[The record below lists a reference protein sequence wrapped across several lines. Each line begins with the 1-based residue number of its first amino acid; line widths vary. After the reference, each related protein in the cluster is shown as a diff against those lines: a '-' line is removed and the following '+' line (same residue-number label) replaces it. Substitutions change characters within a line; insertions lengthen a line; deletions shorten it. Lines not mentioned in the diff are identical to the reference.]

1 VKSSFARSRTNPD
14 RVAKAFKTKIS
25 QNPHGGHGE
34 MHRIQYFCIR
44 TFCFCALL
52 VVAGCGFNPVPTG
65 GSTSPITSSSTPP
78 PPTTPSTV
86 TEPSVYVMGDSTG
99 PGPSVLVFPQT
110 ASGQTSATLEI
121 QGDQVSLD
129 GAGNVY
135 VLDGSSINEYLANS
149 LNGPPTRSLP
159 LGPGTAVGIVKDV
172 MASSTG
178 EIFVS
183 DGTGIAV
190 FSPQATGN
198 ATPVRYIL
206 GPIQQAGGAKPAFSP
221 GFIAVDDSDNTYAQ
235 NTSDSTIVVF
245 GPKDT
250 GNVVPARTISGPLTR
265 VSGSGN
271 YITGMTTDTVGNLYV
286 VCLCMGTDGTGRYDF
301 GVFEFD
307 PAANGDVAPKRYVSA
322 PKMYPYFGNDSV
334 AVDSAGTIYVSAIY
348 PNFTATS
355 SVPAVFEFSASDSGT
370 VAPLRTVTLDGWTSA
385 DSSRIAVH

>member
-1 VKSSFARSRTNPD
+1 
-14 RVAKAFKTKIS
+14 
-25 QNPHGGHGE
+25 
-34 MHRIQYFCIR
+34 MHRIQYFCIC

-52 VVAGCGFNPVPTG
+52 VVAGCSSNPIRTG
-65 GSTSPITSSSTPP
+65 GNTPPVTKPPTPP
-78 PPTTPSTV
+78 PPTTPSSV

-99 PGPSVLVFPQT
+99 PWPSVLVFPQT

-135 VLDGSSINEYLANS
+135 VLEGSSINEYSANS

-159 LGPGTAVGIVKDV
+159 LGPGTAVSIVKDV

-190 FSPQATGN
+190 FSPTATGN
-198 ATPVRYIL
+198 ATPLRYIL
-206 GPIQQAGGAKPAFSP
+206 GPTQQAGGAKPAFSP
-221 GFIAVDDSDNTYAQ
+221 GFIAVDSSDNTYAQ

-307 PAANGDVAPKRYVSA
+307 PAANGNVAPIRYVSA

-370 VAPLRTVTLDGWTSA
+370 VAPLKTVTLDGWTSA